1 MGIEMA
7 SEMDYDTDE
16 AGSRISS
23 KKKFETAAE
32 KETEENES
40 EVSSEGEIEGAQ
52 DIGCRWRE

>member
-1 MGIEMA
+1 
-7 SEMDYDTDE
+7 MDYDTDE

-40 EVSSEGEIEGAQ
+40 EVSSEGEIEEGAQ
-52 DIGCRWRE
+52 DIGRRSKE